1 MCNKTDKTDKTEKYF
16 TAWAGEFPKL
26 DKFKPGG
33 LGFKDEEDLKL
44 HIYNVF
50 LISMFYKCIDPDNN
64 ISLPD
69 PDNVQCYDSKI
80 GTEGGAVQSDNVE
93 NDPSKWIDF
102 YQKKDDNTIN
112 EAYFTPSEDYKNY
125 IVMHSGLFK
134 NRIDVFIIFKEV
146 KNATPYKLVAIST
159 VRDCMWFS
167 DSDIEREKA
176 RDICCGVDGICK
188 RIVPFFQLSDVIFD
202 CTNLPN
208 WDNPDKLG
216 SLHFSKGHPER
227 GYLNERGYM
236 CKNACIKSISNYR
249 YAYPYVYFDPGRG
262 ELRRGFLLPLEKK
275 GYVVLVATV
284 MKTPSGKYSV
294 ETALLPQ
301 MALEQARRTSTI
313 EVDWM
318 SKIL

>member
-1 MCNKTDKTDKTEKYF
+1 MCNKPDKTEKYF
-16 TAWAGEFPKL
+16 TAWAGEFPDLYKL
-26 DKFKPGG
+26 EPGK
-33 LGFKDEEDLKL
+33 LGFKSEKDMQL

-50 LISMFYKCIDPDNN
+50 LISMFYKCIDGELSIPDSNE
-64 ISLPD
+64 ILYCD
-69 PDNVQCYDSKI
+69 PKI

-102 YQKKDDNTIN
+102 YQKNDDNTIN
-112 EAYFTPSEDYKNY
+112 KAYFTPSEDYKNY

-134 NRIDVFIIFKEV
+134 GRNDVFIIFKEV

-167 DSDIEREKA
+167 AGDIEKEKA
-176 RDICCGVDGICK
+176 REICGNVDGICK
-188 RIVPFFQLSDVIFD
+188 RIVPFFQVSDVIFD

-216 SLHFSKGHPER
+216 SPHFDEGHPER
-227 GYLNERGYM
+227 GYYKKRVKM
-236 CKNACIKSISNYR
+236 CKDACIKSQSNYR

-262 ELRRGFLLPLEKK
+262 KLRRGFLLPLEKE
-275 GYVVLVATV
+275 GDVVLVATV
-284 MKTPSGKYSV
+284 MKTLSGKYSV
-294 ETALLPQ
+294 ETVLLPH

-318 SKIL
+318 SKLL